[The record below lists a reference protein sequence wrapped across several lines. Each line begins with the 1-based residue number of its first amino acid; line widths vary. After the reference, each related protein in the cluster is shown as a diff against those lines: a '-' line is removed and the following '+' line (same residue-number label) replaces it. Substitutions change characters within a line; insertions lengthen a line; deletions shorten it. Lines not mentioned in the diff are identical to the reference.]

1 VRSLE
6 SEIFLRLVAESRK
19 RQRSAGCHGY
29 EHTERVVDLCRRLGA
44 RLGADMD
51 VLLPA
56 AILHD
61 VSRGEEGH
69 AEQGA
74 VEAAVILEE
83 TGYDPAKIPLICEA
97 IRAHSFSR
105 GERARTI
112 EAMILSD
119 ADKLDAMGA
128 VGVYRTA
135 LYSGELMRPVEEF
148 VGHFHEKLLT
158 LKDLLYTDEARGI
171 ADGRHKYMLGYLEEF
186 MRELRAEA

>member
-1 VRSLE
+1 ME
-6 SEIFLRLVAESRK
+6 SEIVQRLVAESRK
-19 RQRSAGCHGY
+19 RQRLAGCHGY
-29 EHTERVVDLCRRLGA
+29 EHTERVIELCKRLGA
-44 RLGADMD
+44 QLGADMS

-61 VSRGEEGH
+61 ISREEADH
-69 AEQGA
+69 AERGA
-74 VEAAVILEE
+74 AEAARILEE
-83 TGYDPAKIPLICEA
+83 TRYEPGKILLICEA

-105 GERARTI
+105 GEKARTV

-128 VGVYRTA
+128 VGIYRTA

-148 VGHFHEKLLT
+148 IDHFHEKLLT
-158 LKDLLYTDEARGI
+158 LKDLLYTDEAH
-171 ADGRHKYMLGYLEEF
+171 AMAANRHKYMLEYLEEF